1 MSIHII
7 NGVKIHTSHVQP
19 PIPIRDFDW
28 SAVTDDYDA
37 DCDQDGFF
45 SSHPIGE
52 GPTEQAAIN
61 DLLEKLEDQT

>member
-1 MSIHII
+1 MSIHNI

-45 SSHPIGE
+45 SSHPVGE